1 MKASS
6 RSKLSRRRSAAGLH
20 ASRDSLYR
28 TARHQRQHRAGVVP
42 LRLLPRLCPLC
53 RDDTIIGHGRRLR
66 QAHDAQH
73 ESIWARRGICR
84 PCRKTFTIL
93 PDWLAP
99 SGHFS
104 LRCRQDAC
112 ERIAAGDTAEQAAP
126 HCKDPSRSP
135 DASTVRRWAQR
146 RLMSL
151 WCWLGAGITGR
162 HFFRTPTIVTWDL
175 GAFSR
180 VLPFEARSP

>member
-1 MKASS
+1 
-6 RSKLSRRRSAAGLH
+6 LN
-20 ASRDSLYR
+20 
-28 TARHQRQHRAGVVP
+28 
-42 LRLLPRLCPLC
+42 LLPRLCPLC
-53 RDDTIIGHGRRLR
+53 RDDTVIGHGRRLR
-66 QAHDAQH
+66 QAHDDQH
-73 ESIWARRGICR
+73 ERIWVRRGICR
-84 PCRKTFTIL
+84 PCGKTFTIL

-104 LRCRQDAC
+104 LLCRHKAC

-151 WCWLGAGITGR
+151 WCWLRAGITGR
-162 HFFRTPTIVTWDL
+162 HFFQAPTIVAWDL
-175 GAFSR
+175 AALHRILLLG
-180 VLPFEARSP
+180 ARSP